1 MVNERAS
8 MPRGRGRARSMN
20 IAGFWILAQLVL
32 LLVAN
37 VKSSADSE
45 LCEPRGPPGP
55 PGPIGSPGPRGFA
68 GPIGM
73 PRGPGPRGR
82 PGLPGLVEKCPLLP
96 QSAFSIKRSG
106 PFPGPSQPIVFQEV
120 LYKHQG
126 HFNPATGVFTCS
138 IPGVYQFG
146 FDIELF
152 QSAVKVGLMLNG
164 TQIRD
169 KQAEAGDSHEQASGS
184 SILELEKGDR
194 VWLESKLDKEESE
207 KGNTHTVFYG
217 FLLNG
222 N

>member
-1 MVNERAS
+1 
-8 MPRGRGRARSMN
+8 MPRGRGRAGSMN
-20 IAGFWILAQLVL
+20 IAGFWILAQFVL
-32 LLVAN
+32 LLVAD
-37 VKSSADSE
+37 VKSSADSQ
-45 LCEPRGPPGP
+45 LCEPRGPQGPLGPRGPPGP
-55 PGPIGSPGPRGFA
+55 PGYA

-73 PRGPGPRGR
+73 PGPRGR
-82 PGLPGLVEKCPLLP
+82 PGLPGLVEKCPPVP
-96 QSAFSIKRSG
+96 QSAFSVKLSG

-120 LYKHQG
+120 LYNQQD

-138 IPGVYQFG
+138 VPGVYHFG

-152 QSAVKVGLMLNG
+152 QSAVKVGLMRNG

-169 KQAEAGDSHEQASGS
+169 KRAEAGDSHEQASGS

-194 VWLESKLDKEESE
+194 VWLESKLDREESE
-207 KGNTHTVFYG
+207 EGTTHTVFYG

>member
-1 MVNERAS
+1 M
-8 MPRGRGRARSMN
+8 
-20 IAGFWILAQLVL
+20 
-32 LLVAN
+32 
-37 VKSSADSE
+37 
-45 LCEPRGPPGP
+45 
-55 PGPIGSPGPRGFA
+55 
-68 GPIGM
+68 
-73 PRGPGPRGR
+73 PGPRGR
-82 PGLPGLVEKCPLLP
+82 PGLPGLVEKCPPLP
-96 QSAFSIKRSG
+96 QSAFSVKLSG

-120 LYKHQG
+120 LYNHQG

-138 IPGVYQFG
+138 VPGVYQFG

-152 QSAVKVGLMLNG
+152 QSAVKVGLIRNG

-207 KGNTHTVFYG
+207 KGTTHTVFYG